1 MQQLLFLQ
9 VQFGELT
16 FPLHIPIHIFVI
28 RNRITS
34 FSLVK
39 SCDYDKYFENIWQKQ
54 RKQR

>member
-39 SCDYDKYFENIWQKQ
+39 SCDYDK
-54 RKQR
+54 